1 MFIIE
6 MIETISKYFNP
17 STRIRGFI
25 FNYGLKYYRMEISP
39 PPLIMRIMSQ
49 PELSLG
55 VFGPSYHVFGQLI
68 ALFQVLPDE
77 RQRLL
82 LL

>member
-25 FNYGLKYYRMEISP
+25 FNYGLKYYRMEIRP
-39 PPLIMRIMSQ
+39 LPLIM
-49 PELSLG
+49 G